1 MRKTVCLLFVIFLL
15 LCGCSQKEKSDLP
28 INPVVGNF
36 SYEEVLNYYKDTDE
50 PGIKRSGFVNVEKT
64 EVNNADQAAELA
76 IKECKVEYDTISVA
90 FDAASTMYMVSFGK
104 TDNDG
109 GNQDVYIDREG
120 ITQLIIYGE

>member
-1 MRKTVCLLFVIFLL
+1 MRKTVCLLLVLFLL
-15 LCGCSQKEKSDLP
+15 LCGCSQKEKFDLP

-36 SYEEVLNYYKDTDE
+36 SYEEVLNYYKDTDD

-64 EVNNADQAAELA
+64 EVTNAEQAAGLA
-76 IKECKVEYDTISVA
+76 VKECKVEYDTIAVA

-104 TDNDG
+104 MDQEG
-109 GNQDVYIDREG
+109 GNQEVYIDREG